1 MTAASRLLGLFLV
14 VVLAG
19 TGVLTP
25 LAAVAQSQPQP
36 AEPEPDLYEE
46 TFKPSLTGE
55 LASGTLYT
63 AGALIA
69 TPFVF
74 GGRAVLCGV
83 GSVLSVGVLA
93 LTLGTG
99 YGAAKDVFEE
109 GCIGKWVVTPYD
121 LRAENTRKGIRKDPY
136 IESQ

>member
-1 MTAASRLLGLFLV
+1 MTTASRLLGLLLV
-14 VVLAG
+14 AVLAG

-25 LAAVAQSQPQP
+25 LAAVAQSNPQP
-36 AEPEPDLYEE
+36 AQPDLYEE

>member
-1 MTAASRLLGLFLV
+1 MTTASRLLGLLLV
-14 VVLAG
+14 AVLAG

-25 LAAVAQSQPQP
+25 LAAVAQSKPQP
-36 AEPEPDLYEE
+36 AEPDLYEE
-46 TFKPSLTGE
+46 TFKPTLTGE